1 MIAKLNKAG
10 VPCGP
15 INRMDEVFADPQV
28 QHLGMAA
35 PVQHGALGEIEVVNQ
50 AVKLS
55 RTPSQIARATPEKG
69 EHTDEIL
76 RAYGYDDKSIAEF
89 RARKVV

>member
-1 MIAKLNKAG
+1 MLNKAG

-35 PVQHGALGEIEVVNQ
+35 AVQHATLGKVEVVNQ
-50 AVKLS
+50 PVKLS
-55 RTPSQIARATPEKG
+55 RTPSHIAHPTPEKG
-69 EHTDEIL
+69 EHTDEVL
-76 RAYGYDDKSIAEF
+76 REYGYDDKAIAAF
-89 RARKVV
+89 RARKIV